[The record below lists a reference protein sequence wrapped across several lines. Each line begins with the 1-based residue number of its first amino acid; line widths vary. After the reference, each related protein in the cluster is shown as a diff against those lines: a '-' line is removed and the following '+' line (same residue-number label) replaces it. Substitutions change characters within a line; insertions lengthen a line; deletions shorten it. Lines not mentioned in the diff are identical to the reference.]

1 MDVENASNEL
11 RVTKSD
17 EIEADGHMLLKPLQF
32 NGKITRLLSGWC
44 TALPAVS
51 VSCKLKRTQ
60 VQKMT
65 CIIFAENMNR
75 CVCFCDASD
84 AV

>member
-1 MDVENASNEL
+1 MDVEKAGSEL
-11 RVTKSD
+11 KVTKSD
-17 EIEADGHMLLKPLQF
+17 EIGADGHMLLKPLQF

-65 CIIFAENMNR
+65 FIHRFCRIT